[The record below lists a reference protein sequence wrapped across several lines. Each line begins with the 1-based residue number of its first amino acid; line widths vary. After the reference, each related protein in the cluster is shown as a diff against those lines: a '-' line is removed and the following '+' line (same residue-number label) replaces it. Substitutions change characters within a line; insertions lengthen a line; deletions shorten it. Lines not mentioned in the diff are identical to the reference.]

1 MVLSIHTCRERAF
14 PLIIALVLTL
24 FSGCVVDESRMF
36 QGVWRLSE
44 ISEDQSLHGH
54 PSLGI
59 GHYGLTATGL
69 VWFHTNALE
78 THTVEMCA
86 CQLIEQDALGTFV
99 DLEGRRITFTSRCVT
114 QDEGWVTPLAEYEAL
129 ELFWDLAIVTLDDP
143 AGRVMK
149 GTVSISSPG
158 GRESADVIAV
168 RFISDRFGEMTEQDK
183 QCRP

>member
-1 MVLSIHTCRERAF
+1 MVC
-14 PLIIALVLTL
+14 
-24 FSGCVVDESRMF
+24 SGCVVDESRMF

-44 ISEDQSLHGH
+44 ISEEQSLHGH

-86 CQLIEQDALGTFV
+86 CQLIEQDALGTFI

-114 QDEGWVTPLAEYEAL
+114 QDEGWTTPRAEYESLA
-129 ELFWDLAIVTLDDP
+129 LFWDLAIVTLDDP
-143 AGRVMK
+143 AGRVME
-149 GTVSISSPG
+149 GTVSISSPE

-168 RFISDRFGEMTEQDK
+168 RFVSDRFGEMTEQDK